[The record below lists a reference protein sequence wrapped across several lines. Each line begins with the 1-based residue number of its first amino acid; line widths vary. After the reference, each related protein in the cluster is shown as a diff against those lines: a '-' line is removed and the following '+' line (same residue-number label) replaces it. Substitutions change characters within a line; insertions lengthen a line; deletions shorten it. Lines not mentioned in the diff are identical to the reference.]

1 MKLINIIIEKVY
13 VKMYDAIMKIENL
26 TTKFPKKI
34 DGEVF
39 EFMVED
45 PTGSFDELLELNEL
59 NNSDYL
65 VGSGINQIRKRYGS
79 IISIN
84 KLSHWS
90 FVLFT
95 RYAKSLN
102 YSNRSASKIIDILV
116 DQMRLNEYKDK
127 KDKISYDELIKFF
140 NRKYIYQY
148 GPESIPEVAEIFV
161 PDFTYHEIPIFRE
174 ILLALIIPELVS
186 MEDQIWFFEKEGK
199 RLNQKLN
206 NMTEYSKDPKKLS
219 DWIRNENFDFM
230 KEFAEMREI
239 AKLPIE
245 INNDPNEQFV
255 GKKYIRRTFKHS
267 LSIFKH
273 VEDKDIIRFQNRFD
287 QLKEFSKR
295 LGTRI

>member
-1 MKLINIIIEKVY
+1 MSTFIEIVY
-13 VKMYDAIMKIENL
+13 VKLYDLLMKIENL
-26 TTKFPKKI
+26 TAKFPKKI
-34 DGEVF
+34 DGEIF
-39 EFMVED
+39 EFMIED
-45 PTGSFDELLELNEL
+45 PTGSYDELLELNEL
-59 NNSDYL
+59 NNSDHL

-102 YSNRSASKIIDILV
+102 YSNRSASKMIDILV
-116 DQMRLNEYKDK
+116 DQMRLNKYKDN

-186 MEDQIWFFEKEGK
+186 MDNQVWFDEKEGK
-199 RLNQKLN
+199 RLDQKLN
-206 NMTEYSKDPKKLS
+206 NMSEFSKDPKKLS
-219 DWIRNENFDFM
+219 DWIRNESFDFM
-230 KEFAEMREI
+230 KEFAEIREI
-239 AKLPIE
+239 AKVPIE
-245 INNDPNEQFV
+245 ISNEHNKHFS
-255 GKKYIRRTFKHS
+255 KKVKSIYKDSVSTFKH
-267 LSIFKH
+267 L
-273 VEDKDIIRFQNRFD
+273 EDKDIVRFQNRFD
-287 QLKEFSKR
+287 QLKEFSKK
-295 LGTRI
+295 LGTHI